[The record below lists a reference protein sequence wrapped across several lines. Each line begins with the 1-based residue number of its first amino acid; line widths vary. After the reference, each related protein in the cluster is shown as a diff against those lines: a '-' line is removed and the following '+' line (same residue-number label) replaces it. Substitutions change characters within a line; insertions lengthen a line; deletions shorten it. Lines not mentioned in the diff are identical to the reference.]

1 MKEVSERMG
10 HKDSKI
16 TMEVSA
22 YINEKQEEQAVDTF
36 MNTKKNKNTS
46 LFRIQFFSHIYTF
59 CI

>member
-1 MKEVSERMG
+1 MG

-22 YINEKQEEQAVDTF
+22 HINEKQEEQAVDTF